1 MRQEKE
7 ISKNFYRFWRMSNL
21 RGFLGRCAKV
31 VANSKYF
38 YNFGSMRQNV
48 GELRKK
54 SSPKFGFAKRCRID
68 PKFGASTQKASQI
81 RHSPKFALFSGFKLW
96 RIVRS
101 PFHHFGL
108 VFFNHFGLRFF
119 NHFGLGFFNHFGLGF
134 FNHFGLGFLI
144 IFG

>member
-101 PFHHFGL
+101 PALDL
-108 VFFNHFGLRFF
+108 VKKVMSVFILISIVIRNFKKVTPIANFVYIMRFYLY
-119 NHFGLGFFNHFGLGF
+119 G
-134 FNHFGLGFLI
+134 
-144 IFG
+144 

>member
-101 PFHHFGL
+101 PVNL
-108 VFFNHFGLRFF
+108 VPLSLAANQRR
-119 NHFGLGFFNHFGLGF
+119 GFMKILDCDSLPLKYSFWV
-134 FNHFGLGFLI
+134 LI
-144 IFG
+144 FCCAHICCQK

>member
-81 RHSPKFALFSGFKLW
+81 RHSPNFALFSGFKLW

-101 PFHHFGL
+101 PTFIPWLLKTNFQHL
-108 VFFNHFGLRFF
+108 VSNT
-119 NHFGLGFFNHFGLGF
+119 N
-134 FNHFGLGFLI
+134 FLVK
-144 IFG
+144 G

>member
-31 VANSKYF
+31 VANSKFF

-81 RHSPKFALFSGFKLW
+81 RHSPNFALFSGFKLW

-101 PFHHFGL
+101 PDICFDTVRCVKRLQIEFTDFYYALHARLETRSLFYTKH
-108 VFFNHFGLRFF
+108 
-119 NHFGLGFFNHFGLGF
+119 
-134 FNHFGLGFLI
+134 
-144 IFG
+144 

>member
-101 PFHHFGL
+101 PKLFVLYKIIKPGCRKF
-108 VFFNHFGLRFF
+108 RICYICYTCY
-119 NHFGLGFFNHFGLGF
+119 LGDRRDLCY
-134 FNHFGLGFLI
+134 I
-144 IFG
+144 SYVD

>member
-21 RGFLGRCAKV
+21 RGFLGRRAKD
-31 VANSKYF
+31 VANSEYF

-101 PFHHFGL
+101 PKKDITKSAEKSL
-108 VFFNHFGLRFF
+108 VTKPFA
-119 NHFGLGFFNHFGLGF
+119 
-134 FNHFGLGFLI
+134 
-144 IFG
+144 

>member
-101 PFHHFGL
+101 PVFSAQSIEPILAELIEPDLCPIFLNLPETFKFVL
-108 VFFNHFGLRFF
+108 VCERERA
-119 NHFGLGFFNHFGLGF
+119 
-134 FNHFGLGFLI
+134 
-144 IFG
+144 

>member
-7 ISKNFYRFWRMSNL
+7 ISKNLYRFWRMSNL

-101 PFHHFGL
+101 PKFHFRIPVVFVSDVADMHRQQLLHFA
-108 VFFNHFGLRFF
+108 NTY
-119 NHFGLGFFNHFGLGF
+119 
-134 FNHFGLGFLI
+134 I
-144 IFG
+144 IHIHL